1 VEALSISNTFK
12 LAAAME
18 GKTDEAASR
27 FERTIELLPEWAGA
41 YSTLGVLYFQIGKI
55 EKARE
60 VLNRFKESSVG
71 PSLDISRIEQ
81 VLDRATAPADNS
93 KGTLTAEN
101 RQQLLQFALSL
112 SDRTL

>member
-1 VEALSISNTFK
+1 MTSHRTTTLGFALALPLSL
-12 LAAAME
+12 LAAPFAP
-18 GKTDEAASR
+18 
-27 FERTIELLPEWAGA
+27 ELAPEWAGA